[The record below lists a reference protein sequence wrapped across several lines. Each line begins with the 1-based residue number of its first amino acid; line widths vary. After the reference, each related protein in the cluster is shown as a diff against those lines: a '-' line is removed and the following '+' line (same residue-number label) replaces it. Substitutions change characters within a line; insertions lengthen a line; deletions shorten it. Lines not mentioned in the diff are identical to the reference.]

1 MEASKIIQRVFVD
14 KLYSTNIR
22 GEQMQG
28 GKKFIPLKTESL
40 PIKDKPISE
49 GINFV
54 EAYIKKYVSSFKVI
68 LNSYLV
74 AEVKN
79 DSLTLSIGLS
89 HES

>member
-14 KLYSTNIR
+14 KLYSINIR

-28 GKKFIPLKTESL
+28 KRFVPLKTESL

-54 EAYIKKYVSSFKVI
+54 NAYIKKYASPFKVI

-74 AEVKN
+74 VEVKN